1 MKKHFLR
8 ALGLVLTL
16 AAGLGWLTYRHFDF
30 FVPRLASEEGAVV
43 DRLLRV
49 HFFLIAVIFALVVGF
64 AVYSVWAFRGR
75 ADDDEPGL
83 NIHGHGGLEFLWT
96 VIPLGI
102 VLGLSAVGV
111 QDFLFLRRSDADLVV
126 QVQAQQFSWTF
137 FYPEYDISSSELWL
151 PTGRRVKFEMT
162 SLDVIHSFW
171 VVEFRIKED
180 TVPGMTT
187 YAYVTP
193 QVEGEYVLRCAELC
207 GSGHAR
213 MYGTVKVVSP
223 AAFEA
228 WVAEQQAAQRALAGD
243 ARARGEQVFQQ
254 YCAVCHTLDGSP
266 SIGPSLQGLLGRE
279 VLLEDGRTITAD
291 EAYIRESILDPQ
303 AKIVA
308 GYPPVMPGTFQQALS
323 AEDLDALV
331 QFLLQLD
338 E

>member
-8 ALGLVLTL
+8 ATGLVLAL
-16 AAGLGWLTYRHFDF
+16 AAGLGWFTYTRFDF

-64 AVYSVWAFRGR
+64 AVYSVWAFRRR
-75 ADDDEPGL
+75 AEDDEPGL

-126 QVQAQQFSWTF
+126 QVQAQQFSWSF
-137 FYPEYDISSSELWL
+137 YYPEYDIASSELIL

-193 QVEGEYVLRCAELC
+193 REEGEYLLRCAELC

-223 AAFEA
+223 AAFDA
-228 WVAEQQAAQRALAGD
+228 WVAEQQAAQQQIAGD
-243 ARARGEQVFQQ
+243 PVARGEQLFQQ
-254 YCAVCHTLDGSP
+254 YCAVCHALDGSTLV
-266 SIGPSLQGLLGRE
+266 GPPLDGLP
-279 VLLEDGRTITAD
+279 GRTVTLDDGSTVTAD
-291 EAYIRESILDPQ
+291 EAYIRESIVDPQ
-303 AKIVA
+303 AKLVA
-308 GYPPVMPGTFQQALS
+308 GYPPVMPGTFGQALS
-323 AEDLDALV
+323 PEDLDALV